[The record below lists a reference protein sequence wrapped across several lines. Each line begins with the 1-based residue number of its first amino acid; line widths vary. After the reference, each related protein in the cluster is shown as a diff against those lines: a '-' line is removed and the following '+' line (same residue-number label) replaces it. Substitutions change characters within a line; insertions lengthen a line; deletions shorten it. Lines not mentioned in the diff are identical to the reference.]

1 MYFVDGKMKYIS
13 SVESL
18 TVYFMPF
25 QSMSLF
31 TYLVAMSILLTT
43 EQMFEQKVKKNVE
56 MMIELKYAN
65 HIYYITQVNIH
76 FPCVYKKQMLLTKYT
91 PLIPN

>member
-18 TVYFMPF
+18 TVYFMTF

-31 TYLVAMSILLTT
+31 TYVVAMSILLTT
-43 EQMFEQKVKKNVE
+43 EQMFEQTVKKNAK
-56 MMIELKYAN
+56 MMIELKYAS
-65 HIYYITQVNIH
+65 HIY
-76 FPCVYKKQMLLTKYT
+76 
-91 PLIPN
+91 